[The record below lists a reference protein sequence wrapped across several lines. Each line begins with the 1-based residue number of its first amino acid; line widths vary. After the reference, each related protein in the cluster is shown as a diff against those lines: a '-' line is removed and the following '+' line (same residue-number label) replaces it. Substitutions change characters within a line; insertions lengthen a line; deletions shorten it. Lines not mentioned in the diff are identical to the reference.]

1 MKDIQ
6 EQNIEQS
13 SYSITQ
19 LKKSPMA
26 AFDLAKKDGKGL
38 YVYNRGKAVGVMLT
52 VEQYEEL
59 SKKQTFENSIS
70 EKLEKLNNA
79 IRNKISFGSLISVKN
94 LDDQLVSLGFISKIE
109 YPEMSDYED
118 VIQEINETGK
128 IEYQLEKKQD
138 RTNIFA
144 EVIGEQSNTSQLP
157 DKLIVKKIHLRSE

>member
-1 MKDIQ
+1 MADT
-6 EQNIEQS
+6 QNIEQP

-19 LKKSPMA
+19 LKQSPMA
-26 AFDLAKKDGKGL
+26 AFDLAEKEGTGL

-52 VEQYEEL
+52 VEQYEQL
-59 SKKQTFENSIS
+59 SNKKTLENTTY

-79 IRNKISFGSLISVKN
+79 IRNKISFGSLISTKN
-94 LDDQLVSLGFISKIE
+94 LDEQLVSLGFISKSE
-109 YPEMSDYED
+109 PTEADDYED

-128 IEYQLEKKQD
+128 IEYQLEKKED